1 MSECSLIYDAG
12 LPPTPTVSENSPS
25 APESGRA
32 RASALPPEERRARI
46 VAATLPLILEHGSA
60 VTTRQIAEAAGIAE
74 GTIFRAFPD
83 KDSLL
88 AAVLQSALDSA
99 GTDAALDAI
108 DPTLALEPRV
118 IAAVEIVRRRV
129 ADIMRI
135 RTAIEMMQS
144 TSSALAVQQQS
155 TDLSKIAKVF
165 EPDRASLR
173 RSPMEAAHLLRGLTI
188 AGTHPALL
196 LEAPLTSEEI
206 VSVLLD
212 GIRANHTDNPVP
224 ANQDRELPC

>member
-1 MSECSLIYDAG
+1 MPAS
-12 LPPTPTVSENSPS
+12 PTVSENPETTQ
-25 APESGRA
+25 ESGRS

-74 GTIFRAFPD
+74 GTIFRVFPD

-88 AAVLQSALDSA
+88 AAVLQSALDSSA
-99 GTDAALDAI
+99 TDAALDAI
-108 DPTLALEPRV
+108 DPALPLEPRV

-135 RTAIEMMQS
+135 RTAIEMMRS

-165 EPDRASLR
+165 EPDRAALR

-212 GIRANHTDNPVP
+212 GIRTSDALHP
-224 ANQDRELPC
+224 ASAGREQTR

>member
-1 MSECSLIYDAG
+1 MSECSLTYTCSV
-12 LPPTPTVSENSPS
+12 PPSPSVSETS
-25 APESGRA
+25 ATTPEPGRG

-60 VTTRQIAEAAGIAE
+60 VTTRHIAEAAGIAE

-88 AAVLQSALDSA
+88 GAVLQSALDSA
-99 GTDAALDAI
+99 ATDAALDAI

-135 RTAIEMMQS
+135 RTAIEMMRPA
-144 TSSALAVQQQS
+144 SSALAVQQQS

-165 EPDRASLR
+165 EPDRDSLR
-173 RSPMEAAHLLRGLTI
+173 RSPMQAAHLLRGLTI

-212 GIRANHTDNPVP
+212 GIRVTTTDTSAP
-224 ANQDRELPC
+224 AIRERGLPC